1 METNN
6 VMNEGMNTMIEEF
19 VADEV
24 VNTGIGI
31 NKYTKLGLAGVAVAA
46 VAVLVKKGYDKYKA
60 NKELRKP
67 DHDIN
72 VEDAEIA
79 EVVEPEA

>member
-6 VMNEGMNTMIEEF
+6 IINENMETVIEEF

-24 VNTGIGI
+24 VNTGFGI
-31 NKYTKLGLAGVAVAA
+31 NKYAKIGLGGVAVAA
-46 VAVLVKKGYDKYKA
+46 AAWLIKKGYDFYKSK
-60 NKELRKP
+60 KELSQP
-67 DHDIN
+67 DHEVIVD
-72 VEDAEIA
+72 DAELA

>member
-6 VMNEGMNTMIEEF
+6 IMNEGMDVVIEEF

-31 NKYTKLGLAGVAVAA
+31 NKYAKIGLGGVALAA
-46 VAVLVKKGYDKYKA
+46 AAWLIKKGYDKYKA
-60 NKELRKP
+60 NKELHKP
-67 DHDIN
+67 DHEIA
-72 VEDAEIA
+72 VEDADIEA
-79 EVVEPEA
+79 VVEPEE